1 MLMRKT
7 RRRFQ
12 KQPWDLFHPLPQ
24 TPAWQELPRPTKRQ
38 LTELLARLLREQH
51 DQKGPHVGDKEAH
64 HE

>member
-12 KQPWDLFHPLPQ
+12 TPPWDLFHPLPQ
-24 TPAWQELPRPTKRQ
+24 TPTWEELPRPTKRQ
-38 LTELLARLLREQH
+38 LTELLARLLREQR
-51 DQKGPHVGDKEAH
+51 DAKLPRAGGKEAD